1 MSSPDLN
8 VRHVARLARIALTEE
23 EVSTFQGQ
31 LGRVLEHIEHL
42 KKLDVSG
49 VEPTA
54 HTYPIFNVTRQER
67 PRASMSREAALSL
80 APRAANRSRHRS
92 ESRRMSPVNRIF
104 QWISPPH
111 CLRNSGRLPRQSL
124 SPG

>member
-8 VRHVARLARIALTEE
+8 VRHVARLARIALAEE
-23 EVSTFQGQ
+23 EVTTFHDQ

-54 HTYPIFNVTRQER
+54 HTYPIFNVTREDV
-67 PRASMSREAALSL
+67 PGVSMPREAALGL
-80 APRAANRSRHRS
+80 APRTANNLVIVPKVV
-92 ESRRMSPVNRIF
+92 E
-104 QWISPPH
+104 
-111 CLRNSGRLPRQSL
+111 
-124 SPG
+124 

>member
-8 VRHVARLARIALTEE
+8 VRNVARLARLALSEE
-23 EVSTFQGQ
+23 EITTFEGQ

-54 HTYPIFNVTRQER
+54 HTYPVFNVTREDT
-67 PRASMSREAALSL
+67 PGTSLPREAVLGL
-80 APRAANRSRHRS
+80 APRAANNLVIVPKVL
-92 ESRRMSPVNRIF
+92 E
-104 QWISPPH
+104 
-111 CLRNSGRLPRQSL
+111 
-124 SPG
+124 

>member
-8 VRHVARLARIALTEE
+8 VRNVARLARLALSEE
-23 EVSTFQGQ
+23 EISTFQSQ

-54 HTYPIFNVTRQER
+54 HTYPVFNVTREDT
-67 PRASMSREAALSL
+67 PGTSLPREAVLAN
-80 APRAANRSRHRS
+80 APRAANNLIIVPKVV
-92 ESRRMSPVNRIF
+92 E
-104 QWISPPH
+104 
-111 CLRNSGRLPRQSL
+111 
-124 SPG
+124 

>member
-8 VRHVARLARIALTEE
+8 VRTVARLARLALSEE
-23 EVSTFQGQ
+23 EITTFQSQ

-54 HTYPIFNVTRQER
+54 HTYPVFNVTREDT
-67 PRASMSREAALSL
+67 PGASLPREAVLAN
-80 APRAANRSRHRS
+80 APRAANNLIIVPKVV
-92 ESRRMSPVNRIF
+92 ES
-104 QWISPPH
+104 
-111 CLRNSGRLPRQSL
+111 
-124 SPG
+124 

>member
-8 VRHVARLARIALTEE
+8 VRNVARLARLALSEE
-23 EVSTFQGQ
+23 EISTFQGQ

-54 HTYPIFNVTRQER
+54 HTYPVFNVTREDT
-67 PRASMSREAALSL
+67 PGTSLPREAVLAN
-80 APRAANRSRHRS
+80 APRAANNLVIVPKVV
-92 ESRRMSPVNRIF
+92 E
-104 QWISPPH
+104 
-111 CLRNSGRLPRQSL
+111 
-124 SPG
+124 

>member
-8 VRHVARLARIALTEE
+8 VRHVARLARIALAEE
-23 EVSTFQGQ
+23 EVSTFQSQ

-54 HTYPIFNVTRQER
+54 HTYPIFNVTREDTR
-67 PRASMSREAALSL
+67 GTGLAREAALSL
-80 APRAANRSRHRS
+80 APRTANNLVIVPKVV
-92 ESRRMSPVNRIF
+92 E
-104 QWISPPH
+104 
-111 CLRNSGRLPRQSL
+111 
-124 SPG
+124 

>member
-8 VRHVARLARIALTEE
+8 VRHVARLARIALAEE
-23 EVSTFQGQ
+23 EVTTFQAQ

-54 HTYPIFNVTRQER
+54 HTYPIFNVTREDLPR
-67 PRASMSREAALSL
+67 PSLPREAALRL
-80 APRAANRSRHRS
+80 APRAANNLVIVPKVV
-92 ESRRMSPVNRIF
+92 E
-104 QWISPPH
+104 
-111 CLRNSGRLPRQSL
+111 
-124 SPG
+124 